1 MDFHSLLDLAPS
13 ILASALRTATPIA
26 LAAYSGVLAERAGVV
41 NIAIEGMMLMAAMV
55 GDLVMLYSGSIW
67 LGVIAGV
74 LSAGLLALV
83 HGALSITFKTDQII
97 SGTAINIFATGFT
110 GFFYKRFLATPTLSR
125 PSPSTLQPIKI
136 PLLGDIPV
144 LGDVF
149 FQNRPIVYL
158 MLILTGVI
166 FYVLFYTPWGLRVR
180 SVGEHPQAA
189 DTVGINVF
197 KVRYISIFL
206 SGLVAG
212 LGGVWFSLEQVG
224 HFDMLMTNG
233 KGFIGL
239 AAMIFGK
246 WNPLGALGA
255 AVMFGLPEALQ
266 INLAMSFPDIP
277 YQFMSMIPYIL
288 TIIVLTGV
296 VGRAIAPAA
305 DGKPYEKG

>member
-1 MDFHSLLDLAPS
+1 MDWSTVLSLAPS

-26 LAAYSGVLAERAGVV
+26 LAAYSGILAERAGVV

-55 GDLVMLYSGSIW
+55 GDLAMLYSGNIW
-67 LGVIAGV
+67 VGVVAGV
-74 LSAGLLALV
+74 LAAGLLALV
-83 HGALSITFKTDQII
+83 HGALSISFKTDQII
-97 SGTAINIFATGFT
+97 SGTAINIFAMGLT

-125 PSPSTLQPIKI
+125 PSPSTLQAIDI
-136 PLLGDIPV
+136 PLLKDIPI

-149 FQNRPIVYL
+149 FKNRPIVYT
-158 MLILTGVI
+158 MLLLTFVI
-166 FYVLFYTPWGLRVR
+166 YYVLFHTPWGLRVR
-180 SVGEHPQAA
+180 AVGEHPKAA
-189 DTVGINVF
+189 DTMGINVF

-212 LGGVWFSLEQVG
+212 LAGVWFALEQVG

-246 WNPLGALGA
+246 WNPLGALAA
-255 AVMFGLPEALQ
+255 AVLFGLPEALQ
-266 INLAMSFPDIP
+266 INLAMSLPNIP

-296 VGRAIAPAA
+296 VGRAIPPAA

>member
-1 MDFHSLLDLAPS
+1 MDWSTLLSLAPS

-55 GDLVMLYSGSIW
+55 GDLAMLYTGSI
-67 LGVIAGV
+67 GAGIV
-74 LSAGLLALV
+74 AGLLAAGVLALL

-97 SGTAINIFATGFT
+97 SGTAINIFAMGVTGFA
-110 GFFYKRFLATPTLSR
+110 YKRFLATPELSR
-125 PSPSTLQPIKI
+125 PSPSTLQPIEI
-136 PLLGDIPV
+136 PLLKDIPV

-149 FQNRPIVYL
+149 FRNRPIVYA
-158 MLILTGVI
+158 MLILTFVI
-166 FYVLFYTPWGLRVR
+166 WYALFKTPWGLRVR
-180 SVGEHPQAA
+180 AVGEHPKAA
-189 DTVGINVF
+189 DTMGINVYRT
-197 KVRYISIFL
+197 RYIAVFL
-206 SGLVAG
+206 SGLLAG
-212 LGGVWFSLEQVG
+212 LAGLWFSLEQVG

-246 WNPLGALGA
+246 WNPLGALA
-255 AVMFGLPEALQ
+255 AALIFGLPEAVQ
-266 INLAMSFPDIP
+266 INLAMSMPNVP

-296 VGRAIAPAA
+296 VGRAVSPAA
-305 DGKPYEKG
+305 DGTPYNKG